1 VDLGGGTLDQG
12 EKTMN
17 RNGAQD
23 LTASLNDSQA
33 EAVRY
38 CSGPLL
44 VLAGAGSG
52 KTRVLAH
59 KFAWLVSEQGL
70 DPRSIMAVTFTNKA
84 AREMRER
91 ISRLLDVDLEGSDVG
106 TFHSWGLRFL
116 IRNYRDLERITG
128 RKATTVYDRADTRS
142 LVRTVMK
149 ELNIDPKQYEP
160 GWMVER
166 LSRAKSEGDPRN
178 LTAGESDFPVGP
190 VFLKY
195 QEGLAR
201 QGAVDFED
209 LLLLPLHLLLN
220 DGPLLERERARINWI
235 LVDEYQDVNRPQY
248 LLLKALSAGRDRIM
262 VVGDPD
268 QSIYGWRGADM
279 NMILNFEKDFP
290 AARVFV
296 LEQNYRSTSN
306 ILGGANGV
314 IRNNFRRKPKKL
326 WTSRSDGEKIH
337 VLLADN
343 ERVEAAF
350 IAEEV
355 LRLKGLGFRFGDMA
369 VLYRI
374 NAMSRLYEEV
384 FLRSDIPYRIVRG
397 TAFYERREVKDALSF
412 MRLAVNPFDE
422 AALDRIGNTP
432 SRGLGK
438 KSLEKLK
445 DYIHASGEGGIEFW
459 TRLSRSGADLP
470 GRAGKGAMELGAHM
484 VEIIQRSEDIP
495 SIIEYILE
503 GIGYEGEL
511 ARMDPEGWRER
522 VDNIRE
528 LLSVTSSAEGL
539 ERMLAEIALVTDL
552 DLVPDEAE
560 SVSLMSLHAAKGLE
574 FPAVFMAGLEE
585 ALFPH
590 YRCID
595 DPDGLEEERRLCYVG
610 MTRAE
615 ERLYLTAAGSRVL
628 FGTIQRNGFSR
639 FLWEIPEEFKE
650 TGEMSGEEASYA
662 GDRPY
667 GRRWGW

>member
-1 VDLGGGTLDQG
+1 
-12 EKTMN
+12 MN
-17 RNGAQD
+17 RKDAPD
-23 LTASLNDSQA
+23 LTTSLNDSQA

-38 CSGPLL
+38 CEGPLL

-59 KFAWLVSEQGL
+59 KFAWLVSQRGL

-91 ISRLLDVDLEGSDVG
+91 IGRLLGVDLAGLDVG

-128 RKATTVYDRADTRS
+128 RRAATVYDRADTRS
-142 LVRTVMK
+142 LVKAVMK
-149 ELNIDPKQYEP
+149 ELNIDPKRYEP
-160 GWMVER
+160 GWVVDR
-166 LSRAKSEGDPRN
+166 LSRAKSEGDPRS
-178 LTAGESDFPVGP
+178 LTPGESDFPIGP

-209 LLLLPLHLLLN
+209 LLLLPLHLLLK
-220 DGPLLERERARINWI
+220 DGSLLERERGRIGWI

-248 LLLKALSAGRDRIM
+248 LLLKALSAERDRIM

-290 AARVFV
+290 DARVFV

-326 WTSRSDGEKIH
+326 WTSRSGGEKIH

-350 IAEEV
+350 TAEEV
-355 LRLKGLGFRFGDMA
+355 LRLRGQGFRYGDMA

-384 FLRSDIPYRIVRG
+384 FLRNDIPYRIVRG

-422 AALDRIGNTP
+422 AALERIGNTP

-438 KSLEKLK
+438 RSLEKLK
-445 DYIHASGEGGIEFW
+445 DYIHASGEGKIEFW
-459 TRLSRSGADLP
+459 TELSRSGAGLP
-470 GRAGKGAMELGAHM
+470 GKAGKGAMELGAHM
-484 VEIIQRSEDIP
+484 LEILRRSEDIP
-495 SIIEYILE
+495 SIIEYVLE
-503 GIGYEGEL
+503 GAGYEEAL
-511 ARMDPEGWRER
+511 IRMDPEGWRER

-528 LLSVTSSAEGL
+528 LLSVTSSTEGL
-539 ERMLAEIALVTDL
+539 EGMLAEIALVTDL

-574 FPAVFMAGLEE
+574 FPAVFMVGLEE

-590 YRCID
+590 YRCVD

-615 ERLYLTAAGSRVL
+615 ERLYMTGAGSRVL

-650 TGEMSGEEASYA
+650 TEEMSGEEASYA

>member
-1 VDLGGGTLDQG
+1 MSSKDPL
-12 EKTMN
+12 
-17 RNGAQD
+17 
-23 LTASLNDSQA
+23 SLMSALNESQA
-33 EAVRY
+33 AAVRY

-59 KFAWLVSEQGL
+59 KFAWLVSEHGI

-84 AREMRER
+84 ARQMRER
-91 ISRLLDVDLEGSDVG
+91 INRLLDVDLPGLEVG

-116 IRNYRDLERITG
+116 IRNHRDLERVTG
-128 RKATTVYDRADTRS
+128 RRAASVFDRADTRS
-142 LVRTVMK
+142 LVKEIMK
-149 ELNIDPKQYEP
+149 ELDIDPRQYEP
-160 GWMVER
+160 GWVAER
-166 LSRAKSEGDPRN
+166 LYRAKSEGDPKTLRI
-178 LTAGESDFPVGP
+178 GEQDPPIGP
-190 VFLKY
+190 IYSNY
-195 QEGLAR
+195 QERLAR

-209 LLLLPLHLLLN
+209 LLILPLHLLVN
-220 DGPLLERERARINWI
+220 DKVVSERERERIDWI

-248 LLLKALSAGRDRIM
+248 LILKALSSGRERIM

-290 AARVFV
+290 GAKVFV
-296 LEQNYRSTSN
+296 LEQNYRSTQN

-326 WTSRSDGEKIH
+326 WTSRRGGEKIR
-337 VLLADN
+337 VLLADK
-343 ERVEAAF
+343 ERVEANF

-355 LRLKGLGFRFGDMA
+355 LKLRGLGFRFGDMA

-384 FLRSDIPYRIVRG
+384 FLHNGIPYRIVRG

-422 AALDRIGNTP
+422 AALWRVGNIP
-432 SRGLGK
+432 SRSLGQ

-445 DYIHASGEGGIEFW
+445 DYIH
-459 TRLSRSGADLP
+459 LSQEQGAALWIKISESGAGLS
-470 GRAGKGAMELGAHM
+470 GKAGKGVMELGAHM
-484 VEIIQRSEDIP
+484 VEIYKRSGDIP
-495 SIIEYILE
+495 SVIDYILE
-503 GIGYEGEL
+503 GIGYEAEL
-511 ARMDPEGWRER
+511 ARTDPEGWRER

-528 LLSVTSSAEGL
+528 LLSVTSSSEGL
-539 ERMLAEIALVTDL
+539 ERMLAEIALVTDM
-552 DLVPDEAE
+552 DLAPDEAE
-560 SVSLMSLHAAKGLE
+560 SVNLMSLHAAKGLE
-574 FPAVFMAGLEE
+574 FPVVFMVGLEE
-585 ALFPH
+585 SLFPH
-590 YRCID
+590 YRCLD
-595 DPDGLEEERRLCYVG
+595 DPDNLEEERRLCYVG

-615 ERLYLTAAGSRVL
+615 ERLYLTGAGSRVL
-628 FGTIQRNGFSR
+628 FGTSQRNGFSR
-639 FLWEIPEEFKE
+639 FLWEIPDEFKE
-650 TGEMSGEEASYA
+650 TEEMNGEEPSYA